1 MNNVFSFSETPASIV
16 ILIITV
22 AISLYSLFKNHVLLR
37 KLMLHPYSLVHDG
50 KWYQILTS
58 GFVHADMPHLMFNML
73 SFYFFAFKLESLLG
87 VLPFLLIYF
96 SSMVLA
102 DLSTIFK
109 NRDNPGYY
117 SLGASGAV
125 AGVIFSSILFFP
137 ESKIAILI
145 IPIGIPAPIF
155 GILYLAYCYYAAK
168 KSHDMINH
176 EAHFW
181 GALTGIL
188 VSILLN
194 PDVVAYFFN
203 SIF

>member
-1 MNNVFSFSETPASIV
+1 
-16 ILIITV
+16 
-22 AISLYSLFKNHVLLR
+22 
-37 KLMLHPYSLVHDG
+37 
-50 KWYQILTS
+50 
-58 GFVHADMPHLMFNML
+58 
-73 SFYFFAFKLESLLG
+73 
-87 VLPFLLIYF
+87 
-96 SSMVLA
+96 MVLA

-188 VSILLN
+188 VSILLY